1 METTLSYRIAPSVL
15 RSGGLYGNMFMLWA
29 SPTDFMQSLYD
40 HFGDVVP
47 MGKRHPRY
55 VFAFGPDRNQEIFT
69 DTTLFQNY
77 SFDDIPY
84 FAHSKAMARELT
96 LGLGFLNGTEHRE
109 RRRLLRPSFS
119 RESVNKFTNVFVSL
133 TENMIA
139 SWKER
144 ETIEVFPE
152 MENLIVD
159 MGLHTLMGLEPSP
172 TADKVKKLF
181 DEVFTLVF
189 SISYGF
195 FPMNVPGTAYYH
207 AGVATQ
213 KLSVEIMKLIEQK
226 RQTGAQG
233 DDILSQLVRLQ
244 ADNPDF
250 TISNLI
256 GSAAGI
262 FRGMYPNVASA
273 LVCAFLLLALHPKI
287 AEDVLQ
293 EIHDQLHGRTPTA
306 DDLDCLV
313 LLDAVI
319 METLR
324 ILPPAYWIARISRA
338 PFALGGYE
346 FPLGSTVLLSPFVTQ
361 RMPEIYPEPDRFLP
375 RRWIGVRH
383 QPYTFIPFAVGVR
396 QCLGQFYTINLCKAV
411 MATILQRY
419 SLSLIPHTKLDFVG
433 TRRPAPG
440 TGTFMKIGPAG
451 VPVVP
456 KDLHGNYRH
465 FVNLDD

>member
-1 METTLSYRIAPSVL
+1 METTLGYRIAPSVL
-15 RSGGLYGNMFMLWA
+15 RSSGLYGNMFMLWA
-29 SPTDFMQSLYD
+29 SPTEYMQSLYD

-47 MGKRHPRY
+47 ISGRQPKY
-55 VFAFGPDRNQEIFT
+55 VFAFGPARNQEIFT
-69 DTTLFQNY
+69 DTTVFQNY

-84 FAHSKAMARELT
+84 FAHSKTMARELT

-119 RESVNKFTNVFVSL
+119 RESVNKFTDVFVSL
-133 TENMIA
+133 TENMLA
-139 SWKER
+139 SWSQR

-159 MGLHTLMGLEPSP
+159 MGLHTLMGLEPSQ

-195 FPMNVPGTAYYH
+195 FPVDLPGTAYH
-207 AGVATQ
+207 RAGVATQ
-213 KLSVEIMKLIEQK
+213 KLTVEITKLIEQK
-226 RQTGAQG
+226 RQAGAGG
-233 DDILSQLVRLQ
+233 DDILSQLVRMR

-250 TISNLI
+250 TMSNLI

-273 LVCAFLLLALHPKI
+273 LVCAFLLLALHPRI
-287 AEDVLQ
+287 MDEVLQ
-293 EIHDQLHGRTPTA
+293 EIHDQLQGRTPTA
-306 DDLDCLV
+306 EDLDCLT
-313 LLDAVI
+313 LLDAVV

-338 PFALGGYE
+338 PFFLGGHE

-361 RMPEIYPEPDRFLP
+361 RMPDVYPEPDRFLP

-383 QPYTFIPFAVGVR
+383 QPYAFIPFAVGVR

-411 MATILQRY
+411 MATILQHY
-419 SLSLIPHTKLDFVG
+419 SLSLISHTKLDFVG

-440 TGTFMKIGPAG
+440 AGTRMKIGPVG
-451 VPVVP
+451 VPIVP
-456 KDLHGNYRH
+456 ENLHGNYRH
-465 FVNLDD
+465 FINLEN